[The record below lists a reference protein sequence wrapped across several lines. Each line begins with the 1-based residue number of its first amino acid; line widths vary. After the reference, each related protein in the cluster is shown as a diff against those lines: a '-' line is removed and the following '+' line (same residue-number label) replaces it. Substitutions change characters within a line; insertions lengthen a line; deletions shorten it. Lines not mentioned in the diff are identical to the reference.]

1 MNFLVPTNF
10 LELFSEVL
18 ALWGLLPGGA
28 PLGPICAGPRSQL
41 PAHPAGWL
49 AWLAGLAGFGL
60 NLAWH
65 GFLWLGLALLGSLAG
80 LSWLLMAWL
89 DSSMHDDFIAFCGF
103 YIFSIL
109 GASYVK
115 S

>member
-1 MNFLVPTNF
+1 MLDP
-10 LELFSEVL
+10 
-18 ALWGLLPGGA
+18 A
-28 PLGPICAGPRSQL
+28 PSFRRTRL
-41 PAHPAGWL
+41 AGWL

-89 DSSMHDDFIAFCGF
+89 DSSMHDDFVAFCGF

-109 GASYVK
+109 VASYVK